1 MSQEGRILAGSPSI
15 DCFIYFPAHRMAA
28 AFSASV
34 RNDESWAVHKLLFR
48 VFVINVTYLYEK
60 CLKNAE
66 TTMSR
71 LFSLARL
78 TRGVYMTNGL

>member
-71 LFSLARL
+71 LFSLDL
-78 TRGVYMTNGL
+78 QEVYI